1 MEKKGAILMQRY
13 ELGRLLGQG
22 TFAKVYHARNL
33 HTGQSVAIKIIDKEK
48 VLRVGLIDQI
58 KREISVMRLVRHPNV
73 VQLYEVMASRTK
85 IYFVMEYVKGG
96 ELFNKVAK
104 GRLKEDAARKYFQQL
119 IGAVDYC
126 HSRGVYHRDLK
137 PENLLLDEFGN
148 LKISDFGLSALAES
162 RRQDGLLHTT
172 CGTPA
177 YVAPEVIN
185 KKGYDGAKADIWSS
199 GVVLFVLL
207 AGFLPFHDPNL
218 MEMYRRIS
226 RGEFKCPQWF
236 PPEVR
241 KLLSRILDPSP
252 HTRINMAK
260 LMDNSWF
267 KKGFKANVATPK
279 PLRINGDV
287 SSSVS
292 DVHAAF
298 DDISSEE
305 GSING
310 NNNESGKPPTRNSS
324 FNAFDIISLSPGF
337 DLSGLFESDVDQRL
351 QSRFTTA
358 KPASAIVSKFEEIAE
373 MERFKVLK
381 KDGIVK
387 LQGSKQGRK
396 GELAIDA
403 EIFEVTPSFFVVEVK
418 KTAGDTLEYRQFY
431 NKDIRPCL
439 KDIVWTWEGN
449 EQQQQQQPQPQIV

>member
-1 MEKKGAILMQRY
+1 MEKKGTILMQRY

-33 HTGQSVAIKIIDKEK
+33 KSGQSVAIKIIDKEK
-48 VLRVGLIDQI
+48 VLRGGLIDQI

-73 VQLYEVMASRTK
+73 VQLYEVMASKTK
-85 IYFVMEYVKGG
+85 IYFAMEFVKGG
-96 ELFNKVAK
+96 ELFNKVARGK
-104 GRLKEDAARKYFQQL
+104 LKEDAARKYFQQL

-126 HSRGVYHRDLK
+126 HSRGVYHRDIK

-207 AGFLPFHDPNL
+207 AGYLPFNEQNL
-218 MEMYRRIS
+218 MEMYKKIT
-226 RGEFKCPQWF
+226 RGEFKCPHWF
-236 PPEVR
+236 PPEAR
-241 KLLSRILDPSP
+241 KLLSRILNPCP
-252 HTRINMAK
+252 FTRINMAT
-260 LMDNSWF
+260 LMENSWF

-279 PLRINGDV
+279 PLQIKGHVSSINDV
-287 SSSVS
+287 EVALDEGSSVS
-292 DVHAAF
+292 N
-298 DDISSEE
+298 SS
-305 GSING
+305 I
-310 NNNESGKPPTRNSS
+310 ESGRPPTRTNS
-324 FNAFDIISLSPGF
+324 FNAFDIISLSQGF
-337 DLSGLFESDVDQRL
+337 DLSGLFENDMNERPPT
-351 QSRFTTA
+351 RFTTT
-358 KPASAIVSKFEEIAE
+358 KPASTIVSKFEEIAE
-373 MERFKVLK
+373 MERFKVMK
-381 KDGIVK
+381 KDGMVK

-396 GELAIDA
+396 GQLGIDA

-418 KTAGDTLEYRQFY
+418 KTAGDTLEYKQFY
-431 NKDIRPCL
+431 NKDMKPCL
-439 KDIVWTWEGN
+439 KDIVWAWEGN
-449 EQQQQQQPQPQIV
+449 EQQQQQQQQQPQPQLQNR